1 MRMHVRRTTTRL
13 ALVAATALILTACG
27 GSNTADSTTSSSD
40 AAKPSSAS
48 ASPSTSASGT
58 PVAVTETEFAIAM
71 PRTDLTAGTY
81 TFTVNNSGKF
91 PHNLTIEGPGVDKQ
105 ASATLQGGESGDL
118 TVTLQAGSY
127 EFWCSVDS
135 HKDKGMDMKVTVS

>member
-1 MRMHVRRTTTRL
+1 MRMHERRTTTRL
-13 ALVAATALILTACG
+13 ALLAATALVLTACG
-27 GSNTADSTTSSSD
+27 GSDTAGSTTSPSTT
-40 AAKPSSAS
+40 AAPSSA
-48 ASPSTSASGT
+48 SASGT

-71 PRTDLTAGTY
+71 PKTDLAAGTY
-81 TFTVNNSGKF
+81 TFTVSNKGKF
-91 PHNLTIEGPGVDKQ
+91 PHNLIVEGPGVDKQ

-135 HKDKGMDMKVTVS
+135 HKEKGMDVKVTVS